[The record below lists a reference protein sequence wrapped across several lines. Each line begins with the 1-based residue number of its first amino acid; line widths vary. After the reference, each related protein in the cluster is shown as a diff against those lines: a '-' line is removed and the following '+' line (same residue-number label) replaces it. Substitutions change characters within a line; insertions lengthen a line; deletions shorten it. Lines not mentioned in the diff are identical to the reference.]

1 MSIQSYEEIDSTAF
15 HHQSSHLLNYIT
27 KYKPFPSK
35 TFYSFSSN
43 CMKDSLVL
51 LSSSSRTM
59 GVVVIVVVVD
69 DIVFVVIVIEVIVE
83 AFSADIRMTPSEQK
97 LRSGPTMVGELD
109 RESLGEEA
117 LARELRLAV
126 RGSRTLTG
134 DPVNDVIEASSVDV
148 VIIIIVADAAFDP
161 VAGMGWEEVVEL
173 VVVVTGWDD
182 DAVVVVVV
190 VALLSFCPEEVV
202 VVVGVVVERLA
213 IESADFPRAEGGE
226 LWGVEEELKF
236 RKAGSVTFSM
246 NLSNWRRDSEQWSVS
261 RGRMD
266 GMPSPQVSSF
276 SFNDAAVT

>member
-1 MSIQSYEEIDSTAF
+1 
-15 HHQSSHLLNYIT
+15 
-27 KYKPFPSK
+27 
-35 TFYSFSSN
+35 
-43 CMKDSLVL
+43 
-51 LSSSSRTM
+51 M

-69 DIVFVVIVIEVIVE
+69 EDIVFVVIVIEVIVE

-148 VIIIIVADAAFDP
+148 VIIVMADAAFDSE
-161 VAGMGWEEVVEL
+161 VGMGWEEVVEMVVL
-173 VVVVTGWDD
+173 VAVVTGWDD
-182 DAVVVVVV
+182 DAVVVVV

-226 LWGVEEELKF
+226 LDERDLRERNTGDRRITSGPNFTNINPATCSRVRVVSKVAAHLMM
-236 RKAGSVTFSM
+236 RKYLYILAYYILVYC
-246 NLSNWRRDSEQWSVS
+246 
-261 RGRMD
+261 
-266 GMPSPQVSSF
+266 
-276 SFNDAAVT
+276 